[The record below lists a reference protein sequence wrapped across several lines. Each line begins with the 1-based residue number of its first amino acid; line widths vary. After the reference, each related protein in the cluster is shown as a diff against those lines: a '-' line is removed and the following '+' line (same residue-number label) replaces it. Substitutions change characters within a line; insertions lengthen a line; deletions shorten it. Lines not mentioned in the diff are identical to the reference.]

1 MKITREFYINAK
13 DKENITL
20 LTQGFRTHKGELV
33 KGERL
38 DRALNKVADERI
50 RNSYAIRKKN
60 LYASHVTEEKKE
72 KYLRQDLEY
81 AESLRQGKECNF
93 TAWQQINKELTGDCV
108 AFLSK

>member
-50 RNSYAIRKKN
+50 RNSYAIRKKIFTPAM
-60 LYASHVTEEKKE
+60 LPKK
-72 KYLRQDLEY
+72 KKK
-81 AESLRQGKECNF
+81 S
-93 TAWQQINKELTGDCV
+93 I
-108 AFLSK
+108 